1 MTAPSVGANIGF
13 SETQTQS
20 HVSIILVVWEF
31 ILFESI
37 SISDIVGSIGVA
49 MLLGAFAL
57 NLLGHMK
64 REGVAYAL
72 LNVVGAGLAAFA
84 SWLINYWPFII
95 LEGTW
100 CVVSLFALQRALF
113 GSNPR

>member
-1 MTAPSVGANIGF
+1 MLDNI
-13 SETQTQS
+13 ST
-20 HVSIILVVWEF
+20 
-31 ILFESI
+31 
-37 SISDIVGSIGVA
+37 SDLVGSVGVA

-57 NLLGHMK
+57 NLLGHMA

-84 SWLINYWPFII
+84 SWLITYWPFII

-100 CVVSLFALQRALF
+100 CVVSLFALQRAL
-113 GSNPR
+113 GRSNPR